1 MITVAGKTYGV
12 GADSAIVN
20 RVAQLLH
27 RSASSIKA
35 LVATM
40 LGAYREAVVEKGLPR
55 WDPTVADSKRTAQY
69 VQQQAG
75 TDYLTAF
82 TFCSALY
89 TLAKEGGIKPGVWD
103 PAVAEKQAEAR
114 TKQVVAAVRRVME
127 PAKEGAK
134 DVGAGV
140 TSAIKPILWLGVL
153 GLAAV
158 VAVKFLPKREG
169 A

>member
-1 MITVAGKTYGV
+1 MITIANKTYGL
-12 GADSAIVN
+12 GADAAIVN
-20 RVAQLLH
+20 RVAALLH
-27 RSASSIKA
+27 RSASSVRA

-40 LGAYREAVVEKGLPR
+40 LGAYREAVVDKGLPR
-55 WDPTVADSKRTAQY
+55 WDPTKADSKRTAQY

-89 TLAKEGGIKPGVWD
+89 TLAKEGAIKPGVWD

-114 TKQVVAAVRRVME
+114 AKEVVAAVRRVFA
-127 PAKEGAK
+127 PAKQAGKEILDPFKPLLVLGA
-134 DVGAGV
+134 
-140 TSAIKPILWLGVL
+140 L